1 MKRYLVSVLF
11 AIAMFIVLFA
21 LPLHLYAETYI
32 INGTKD
38 QGKLKAIVALAND
51 PKAQVQRCQYKEKQD
66 SNEGAV
72 LCRPVEL
79 GPRGTIR
86 LVK

>member
-1 MKRYLVSVLF
+1 MSKLTRILVLG
-11 AIAMFIVLFA
+11 ALIAS
-21 LPLHLYAETYI
+21 PLNLYAETYI

>member
-1 MKRYLVSVLF
+1 MFKHTLL
-11 AIAMFIVLFA
+11 IALIA
-21 LPLHLYAETYI
+21 LPLSAVAETYT

-51 PKAQVQRCQYKEKQD
+51 PKAKVEKCQYKEKQD
-66 SNEGAV
+66 SNEGAIV
-72 LCRPVEL
+72 CRPVEL
-79 GPRGTIR
+79 GPRGNIR

>member
-1 MKRYLVSVLF
+1 MKRL
-11 AIAMFIVLFA
+11 AIASLYALLA
-21 LPLHLYAETYI
+21 LPLNVNAETYTV
-32 INGTKD
+32 NGTKD

-51 PKAQVQRCQYKEKQD
+51 PKAKVERCQYKEAQD
-66 SNEGAV
+66 SNNGAV
-72 LCRPVEL
+72 ICRPVEL

>member
-1 MKRYLVSVLF
+1 MNRISIITLGFL
-11 AIAMFIVLFA
+11 IAS
-21 LPLHLYAETYI
+21 PLNLYAETYTV
-32 INGTKD
+32 NGTKD
-38 QGKLKAIVALAND
+38 QGKLKAIVALAAD
-51 PKAQVQRCQYKEKQD
+51 PKAKVERCQYKEKQD

-86 LVK
+86 LLK